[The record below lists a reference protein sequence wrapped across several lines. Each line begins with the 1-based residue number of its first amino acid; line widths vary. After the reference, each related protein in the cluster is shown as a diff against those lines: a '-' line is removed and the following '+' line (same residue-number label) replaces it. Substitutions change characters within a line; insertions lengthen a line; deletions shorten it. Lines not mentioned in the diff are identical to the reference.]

1 MSNADGWFQL
11 TMGLLLC
18 LLATACIALGSNFQR
33 YGLVVVEPKGERC
46 GCISRGYAVWAGG
59 WGIYLLGNL
68 FYTYAV
74 TLAPATLCSALM
86 GTIVVW
92 NGIIARVL
100 LGEKL
105 AVCDYHG
112 GFLILVGIAL
122 AQTWGPSR
130 SDDHDAI
137 QLIALFHEP
146 MGILYLLCTTVMLIA
161 LVSLLIWHERLVHSV
176 RSVERDELGRRV
188 TRSPLPSP
196 TQVNRKRASQEVE
209 MVDPGSIAVTGER
222 LAIDVACGPLTTH
235 DIELFHATRTRRT
248 TLASLDRV
256 LPQKGCGSFRM
267 KFIPFA
273 YPMVV
278 GVIESLMTVC
288 LVAVSR
294 LFYRTLGGDSQLSL
308 PVFWIMSVALFALMI
323 GQVWWLRKA
332 LLNLPVSRV
341 LPIEYGVVSALTM
354 LGGIFFF
361 QEISYVPAGG
371 GWAIA
376 AGITFM
382 LFGCIFVGLRWTP
395 LPSLTSVC
403 CCCTRTTG
411 GGTTPANPGGS
422 NRQ

>member
-1 MSNADGWFQL
+1 MSKADGLFQL

-92 NGIIARVL
+92 NGIIARIL

-188 TRSPLPSP
+188 TRSPLPIP

-222 LAIDVACGPLTTH
+222 LAIDVACG
-235 DIELFHATRTRRT
+235 
-248 TLASLDRV
+248 
-256 LPQKGCGSFRM
+256 
-267 KFIPFA
+267 
-273 YPMVV
+273 
-278 GVIESLMTVC
+278 
-288 LVAVSR
+288 
-294 LFYRTLGGDSQLSL
+294 
-308 PVFWIMSVALFALMI
+308 
-323 GQVWWLRKA
+323 
-332 LLNLPVSRV
+332 
-341 LPIEYGVVSALTM
+341 
-354 LGGIFFF
+354 
-361 QEISYVPAGG
+361 
-371 GWAIA
+371 
-376 AGITFM
+376 
-382 LFGCIFVGLRWTP
+382 
-395 LPSLTSVC
+395 
-403 CCCTRTTG
+403 
-411 GGTTPANPGGS
+411 
-422 NRQ
+422 